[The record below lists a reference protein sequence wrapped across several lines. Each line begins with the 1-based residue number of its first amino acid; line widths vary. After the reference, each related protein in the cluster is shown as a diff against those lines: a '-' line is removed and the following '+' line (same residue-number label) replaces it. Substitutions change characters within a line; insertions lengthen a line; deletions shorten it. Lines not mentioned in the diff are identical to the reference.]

1 MDDKNPD
8 PQLDQLESPDA
19 PPAPS
24 PADDAKADAQVVND
38 GSGRFA
44 VYDKDEL
51 RFYGPVHDTRKS
63 ADDLKSKLGKDKRRG
78 RYEVREV

>member
-1 MDDKNPD
+1 MEDQNPD
-8 PQLDQLESPDA
+8 PQLDEGTPPEESPADS
-19 PPAPS
+19 PAPS
-24 PADDAKADAQVVND
+24 PADEPA

-51 RFYGPVHDTRKS
+51 RFRGRVHDTRKG
-63 ADDLKSKLGKDKRRG
+63 ADDLKSELGKGKRRG